1 MSVPIVDA
9 SKGSALIPGE
19 GAAVDGKGRGVGVV
33 LGVVL
38 GLALIAACIVFVMRQ
53 PAGGIDGEAR
63 LASAFE
69 LGALPYGLEIVNSAQ
84 LFQGEES
91 VVLANPR
98 AEPEPPK
105 IEPPPAKSESSEQS
119 ESSDKEASTPPAPEV
134 QKPRFDWSTLP
145 LGEPRPP
152 RQVSLLWYPPAA
164 GEAAIR
170 QQFGESW
177 RMSVRDLGDEG
188 GLTEVESGT
197 LVWGPYAP
205 SFAHDREFEAGHT
218 FRDSLR
224 VNLSTPG
231 QYCVMIVTW
240 PRNSPGSKTHVDEIL
255 KALAPKL
262 AAPLA
267 R

>member
-1 MSVPIVDA
+1 MSVPIVD
-9 SKGSALIPGE
+9 STRGGSLATSSVEGE
-19 GAAVDGKGRGVGVV
+19 RRGVGVV
-33 LGVVL
+33 LGVGL
-38 GLALIAACIVFVMRQ
+38 GLALIAACVVFVLRQ

-69 LGALPYGLEIVNSAQ
+69 LGALPYDLEIVNSAK

-105 IEPPPAKSESSEQS
+105 IEPPKTESPAKSESTDASEK
-119 ESSDKEASTPPAPEV
+119 DASKPPEPAE
-134 QKPRFDWSTLP
+134 QKPRFDWSKIP
-145 LGEPRPP
+145 MGELRPP
-152 RQVSLLWYPPAA
+152 RQISLMWFPPAA

-205 SFAHDREFEAGHT
+205 TFAHDRSFEAGHT

-231 QYCVMIVTW
+231 QYCVMVVTW
-240 PRNSPGSKTHVDEIL
+240 PRNSPGSKAHVDEIL
-255 KALAPKL
+255 KALAPKSD
-262 AAPLA
+262 